1 MLIKRLIYFYG
12 LIILV
17 CSCSTK
23 KNTFVNR
30 SFHNLTARYN
40 GYYYS
45 CESINDGVYKIEKNN
60 KDDFEKTLPIFIY
73 PNPDKAKLTFTE
85 FDLAIKKSSLCIQK
99 HAIKNDKGT
108 EIATAGNWIDNN
120 WINIGISHFY
130 KRDFFSGIEAFEYVT
145 NTYNKSKD
153 KFAAMI
159 WLIKAYNE
167 IGSVSNSESILNFLN
182 NQKKLPNKLKNE
194 FLIVYADYYLR
205 RGQNT
210 EAIAKLMD
218 VSRNSSLINGLNRKK
233 RARYSFIVAQLSEKA
248 KDYKRAIEYYKKTI
262 KLKPNFELTLYS
274 KIKIARLFDVSSF
287 NSEKTKKDLLK
298 MTKEFKNTDYFDVI
312 YYTLGEIEEKEKN
325 ISQALTYYKKSTQT
339 SQINQNQ
346 KAMAYLKLGE
356 INFDLTNYQVAESY
370 YDSTVATISRDN
382 INYETI
388 FARKKTL
395 ETLVGYIKNISRE
408 DSLQKIAKMS
418 ETDQNIFIDKMMV
431 EIEKEAALK
440 QKELE
445 AAKENNNGS
454 PTLGNNVSGTD
465 FGSFA
470 GAASFYFYNANTI
483 AFGISDFTK
492 KWGNRKWEDNW
503 RRTNKAIVIDEEE
516 SIKNGEEKGI
526 TAQFSQSKKTRDYYK
541 KDLPLTDSLFLKS
554 TNKIIKSFYFMGSIY
569 KEELNNQKK
578 AIASLEELNKRYP
591 NHIYSLNTYY
601 ILYRSFLI
609 EKNKENAD
617 YYKNKILTEFPES
630 EFALLIKNPEYA
642 NDLSTKK
649 SEVEVFYNILYNI
662 YKIEDY
668 EQSYNQAKEGLI
680 KYGKNDYASK
690 IELIKSVSYGKLKG
704 IDSLEFSLK
713 ILVAKYP
720 KDDVTPLAEDIL
732 LSIKKQKNPD
742 LYMTQDTKINE
753 KDTFILNLDSEH
765 FLVLIAPDELKL
777 TESIKINLGSFN
789 NIYYGDSN
797 LNMSSN
803 LFSNNKQL
811 IIIKTF
817 NNAKKCLEYIQ
828 NINNDPDVFKGDAK
842 KELVDVFP
850 ILSSNLPLLY
860 KTKNIEGYKLFYL
873 ENYKKIK

>member
-325 ISQALTYYKKSTQT
+325 ISQALTYYKKSAQT

-370 YDSTVATISRDN
+370 YDSTVATISKDN

-454 PTLGNNVSGTD
+454 PTLGNTVSGTD

-483 AFGISDFTK
+483 ALGISDFTK

-526 TAQFSQSKKTRDYYK
+526 TAQLSQSKKTRDYYK

-680 KYGKNDYASK
+680 RYGKNDYASK

>member
-1 MLIKRLIYFYG
+1 MG
-12 LIILV
+12 
-17 CSCSTK
+17 SCSTK
-23 KNTFVNR
+23 KNTLVSR
-30 SFHNLTARYN
+30 GFHNLTARFN

-45 CESINDGVYKIEKNN
+45 CENINEGVYKIEKNN

-73 PNPDKAKLTFTE
+73 PNPDKAKLTFAE

-99 HAIKNDKGT
+99 HAIKNGQGT
-108 EIATAGNWIDNN
+108 EIASAGNWIDNN
-120 WINIGISHFY
+120 WINIGISHVY

-153 KFAAMI
+153 KFTAMI
-159 WLIKAYNE
+159 WLTKAYNE
-167 IGSVSNSESILNFLN
+167 IGSVSNSEPILNFLN

-218 VSRNSSLINGLNRKK
+218 VTRNSSLINGLARKK
-233 RARYSFIVAQLSEKA
+233 RARYLFIVAQLSEKA
-248 KDYKRAIEYYKKTI
+248 KDYKRAVEYYKKTI
-262 KLKPNFELTLYS
+262 KLKPTYEFILYS
-274 KIKIARLFDVSSF
+274 KIKIARLVDVNSF
-287 NSEKTKKDLLK
+287 SSEKTKKDLLK

-325 ISQALTYYKKSTQT
+325 INQALTYYKKSAQT
-339 SQINQNQ
+339 SQINQDQ

-356 INFDLTNYQVAESY
+356 INFDLTNYQAAESY
-370 YDSTVATISRDN
+370 YDSTIAAISKDN

-408 DSLQKIAKMS
+408 DSLQKIARMS
-418 ETDQNIFIDKMMV
+418 ETDQNLFIDNMMLA
-431 EIEKEAALK
+431 IEKEAALK

-454 PTLGNNVSGTD
+454 PTLGNTGSGTD
-465 FGSFA
+465 FIA
-470 GAASFYFYNANTI
+470 GGASFYFYNANTT
-483 AFGISDFTK
+483 ALGVSDFTK

-503 RRTNKAIVIDEEE
+503 RRSNKALVIEEE
-516 SIKNGEEKGI
+516 EGTIKNGGEKGK
-526 TAQFSQSKKTRDYYK
+526 TAQITQSKKTRDYYK

-554 TNKIIKSFYFMGSIY
+554 TNKIIKSYYFMGSIY
-569 KEELNNQKK
+569 KEELNNTKK
-578 AIASLEELNKRYP
+578 AIASFEELNKRYP
-591 NHIYSLNTYY
+591 QHKYSINTYY
-601 ILYRSFLI
+601 ILYRSFLK
-609 EKNKENAD
+609 EKNQEKAD

-649 SEVEVFYNILYNI
+649 SEVELFYNTLYSL
-662 YKIEDY
+662 YKTEDF
-668 EQSYNQAKEGLI
+668 EQSYIQAKEGLI

-690 IELIKSVSYGKLKG
+690 IELIKAISYGKIKG

-713 ILVAKYP
+713 ILIAKYP
-720 KDDVTPLAEDIL
+720 KEDVTLLADDIL

-742 LYMTQDTKINE
+742 LYKNVETKIAE
-753 KDTFILNLDSEH
+753 KDTFMLNLDAEH

-777 TESIKINLGSFN
+777 TEALKINLGSFN
-789 NIYYGDSN
+789 NIYYSDSK
-797 LNMSSN
+797 LIMSSN
-803 LFSNNKQL
+803 LFGNNKQL

-817 NNAKKCLEYIQ
+817 NDAKKCLDYLQ

-842 KELVDVFP
+842 KELIDVFP
-850 ILSSNLPLLY
+850 ILSTNLPLLY